1 MLCRFSGLR
10 KEREA
15 LSEIV
20 DVLSAIETLRERG
33 EKMALATVVASRGST
48 YRRPGARLL
57 VAESGDLIG
66 NISGGCLDN
75 DIRREAKDVM
85 AGKGARLIDFDLTA
99 DDEAVW
105 GWGLGCN
112 GALEVFVEPPDHA
125 AEVIGALKLALQ
137 ERRTIGLVTVLTSTV
152 PGVEPGARLLVHPD
166 GHTEGGLGDTGL
178 DDVGVKEA
186 LKALETRKAGRHT
199 LEVEGKGEAPAF
211 IEPLEPPIRLL
222 ICGAGEDVIPL
233 VRLAAAIGWETVLA
247 DDRQHLLNHDRFP
260 EATRFVVLPDAAD
273 VVKESGVDRL
283 TAAIVMSHNYLRD
296 QDYLKALLGQEVF
309 YIGMLG
315 PKVRLRRLLPDLAK
329 EGVYPSEEDERKIH
343 GPAGLDVGAEG
354 PEEIAWAV
362 IAEIMAVR
370 SGRNAGFLKH
380 REGPTHP
387 RETAAARV

>member
-1 MLCRFSGLR
+1 
-10 KEREA
+10 
-15 LSEIV
+15 
-20 DVLSAIETLRERG
+20 
-33 EKMALATVVASRGST
+33 MALATVVASQGST

-75 DIRREAKDVM
+75 DIRREAKEVM
-85 AGKGARLIDFDLTA
+85 AGRGARLIDFDLTA
-99 DDEAVW
+99 DDEALW

-125 AEVIGALKLALQ
+125 AQVIGSLRLALD
-137 ERRTIGLVTVLTSTV
+137 ERRTVGLVTVLTSSL
-152 PGVEPGARLLVHPD
+152 PEVEAGARLLVHPD
-166 GHTEGGLGDTGL
+166 GRTEGGLGDADLDETG
-178 DDVGVKEA
+178 VEEA
-186 LKALETRKAGRHT
+186 LAALQSRKAGRKT
-199 LEVEGKGEAPAF
+199 LKAAGKGEASVF

-247 DDRQHLLNHDRFP
+247 DDREHLLNHERFP
-260 EATRFVVLPDAAD
+260 EATAFVVLPEASDLVNKA
-273 VVKESGVDRL
+273 GVDHL

-296 QDYLKALLGQEVF
+296 QDYLRALLGSQQF
-309 YIGMLG
+309 YTGMLG
-315 PKVRLRRLLPDLAK
+315 PKARLRRLLPDLAK
-329 EGVYPSEEDERKIH
+329 QGVFPSEEDERKIH
-343 GPAGLDVGAEG
+343 GPAGLDIGAEG

-370 SGRNAGFLKH
+370 SGRNAGFLKN

-387 RETAAARV
+387 REPAEAKA

>member
-1 MLCRFSGLR
+1 V
-10 KEREA
+10 
-15 LSEIV
+15 SEIV
-20 DVLSAIETLRERG
+20 DVLSAIETLRARG
-33 EKMALATVVASRGST
+33 EKMALATVVASQGST

-75 DIRREAKDVM
+75 DIRREAKEVM

-112 GALEVFVEPPDHA
+112 GALEVFVEPPEHA
-125 AEVIGALKLALQ
+125 AEVIGALKRALE
-137 ERRTIGLVTVLTSTV
+137 ERRTIGLVTVLTATV
-152 PGVEPGARLLVHPD
+152 PGVEPGARLLVHP
-166 GHTEGGLGDTGL
+166 GGETEGALGDPAL
-178 DDVGVKEA
+178 EAMSAEAALEA
-186 LKALETRKAGRHT
+186 LENRKASRKT
-199 LEVEGKGEAPAF
+199 FELEDQGVVSAF
-211 IEPLEPPIRLL
+211 IEPLEPPVRLL

-247 DDRQHLLNHDRFP
+247 DDREHLLNSERFP
-260 EATRFVVLPDAAD
+260 EATRFVVLPKAEDL
-273 VVKESGVDRL
+273 VKEAGVDRL
-283 TAAIVMSHNYLRD
+283 TASIVMSHNYVRD
-296 QDYLKALLGQEVF
+296 QDYLKALLGTDVA

-315 PKVRLRRLLPDLAK
+315 PKARLRRLLPDLAK

-387 RETAAARV
+387 REKASIGA